1 MERFIMNRILTGVI
15 AVVAVLFAVHMFAS
29 EGKAAVNAQRAVK
42 FVVSD
47 RVVQQNR
54 SRTRIAIINGQAVVV
69 QDLNF
74 GRDLRLERELRN
86 QAILRNQDRINVIR
100 LQNRLD
106 FRNEVIFRNEIRR
119 DVVRRSLIGGA
130 ILGGDVR
137 GAVRLGIGLRLL
149 GF

>member
-1 MERFIMNRILTGVI
+1 MNRILTGVI
-15 AVVAVLFAVHMFAS
+15 AAVAILFAGHTFAND
-29 EGKAAVNAQRAVK
+29 GNAAVNAQRAVK
-42 FVVSD
+42 VVVPN

-54 SRTRIAIINGQAVVV
+54 SRNRVAIINGRAVIV

-74 GRDLRLERELRN
+74 GRDLLLERDLRN
-86 QAILRNQDRINVIR
+86 QAILRNQARVNALR
-100 LQNRLD
+100 FQNR
-106 FRNEVIFRNEIRR
+106 VILRNEIRR